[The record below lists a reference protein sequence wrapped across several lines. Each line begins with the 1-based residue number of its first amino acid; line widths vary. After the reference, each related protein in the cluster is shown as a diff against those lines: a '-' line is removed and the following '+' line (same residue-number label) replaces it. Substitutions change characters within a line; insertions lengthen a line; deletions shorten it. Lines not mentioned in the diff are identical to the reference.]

1 MKKKAL
7 LLLSLP
13 LIASVLLL
21 RGPVDERSASG
32 GIPSEKSL
40 EWANRNAERG
50 DRPFA
55 PGAETQQEPKE
66 DFIRA
71 FASWTESYLD
81 ESAEDARSILI
92 EEGIRLAEARR
103 DVMKALIREN
113 PRAAIAAAISPDV
126 REGLP
131 AEVRALLAQPVSGH
145 GDFGVFGIVPSEEYG
160 VPDRLVERA
169 VRLEDARYEAYVY
182 GAWLAVRSVED
193 VFVHGLAIDHLLAI
207 DESPARILG
216 SREAEDVAAFAAMYS
231 PPQGEEH
238 SEENP
243 QTIVAETASG
253 YMRFCCDAHFAA
265 YSAEPMN
272 WGPLQRQA
280 LAAYETIGEKSVLV
294 IRVDFEGEPGESV
307 SEFEAYSVMMDVDR
321 YFQES
326 SYRQFAFRQ
335 IHVTA
340 GAPLRMP
347 GSISDY
353 LNPGDEET

>member
-113 PRAAIAAAISPDV
+113 PRA
-126 REGLP
+126 R
-131 AEVRALLAQPVSGH
+131 
-145 GDFGVFGIVPSEEYG
+145 SEEHTSELQSRG
-160 VPDRLVERA
+160 HLVCRL
-169 VRLEDARYEAYVY
+169 L
-182 GAWLAVRSVED
+182 
-193 VFVHGLAIDHLLAI
+193 
-207 DESPARILG
+207 
-216 SREAEDVAAFAAMYS
+216 
-231 PPQGEEH
+231 
-238 SEENP
+238 
-243 QTIVAETASG
+243 
-253 YMRFCCDAHFAA
+253 
-265 YSAEPMN
+265 
-272 WGPLQRQA
+272 
-280 LAAYETIGEKSVLV
+280 
-294 IRVDFEGEPGESV
+294 
-307 SEFEAYSVMMDVDR
+307 
-321 YFQES
+321 
-326 SYRQFAFRQ
+326 
-335 IHVTA
+335 
-340 GAPLRMP
+340 
-347 GSISDY
+347 
-353 LNPGDEET
+353 